1 MSGTDALHD
10 YDVETDP
17 PAIEPVEHRIRLDF
31 MAGGPIRRD
40 QLLEK
45 YNSWK
50 GDPENA
56 DPWKQSG
63 KEKPV
68 GLKYAEESCRRT
80 FNEEER
86 YYEFFEDDRAL
97 SEAPAFLAHRLR
109 QCQSATDPE
118 EALHSERKRRANWY
132 RKLIPWLN
140 LYQVLKESSYG
151 TLFGSSAGPQPNAEA
166 LTRQN
171 TLVGMVVLGDDD
183 QTPSK
188 YARFHSLPAKYVI
201 READLSCSESSA
213 AAPPS
218 EFGIELPAP
227 LLVGEYTTG
236 GRYPFIPWSDGLVCS
251 CPYKHDQ
258 PWRVL
263 CKHELLAAVVAG
275 DRNSIFLPVTKG
287 LDVPHRVRRF
297 VSPDISNKHGK
308 WKTL

>member
-1 MSGTDALHD
+1 MGGTDALYD
-10 YDVETDP
+10 YDVEIDP
-17 PAIEPVEHRIRLDF
+17 PAVEPVEHRIRLDF
-31 MAGGPIRRD
+31 MAGGPIRRN

-50 GDPENA
+50 GSPESM
-56 DPWKQSG
+56 DPWEQSG
-63 KEKPV
+63 KTKPV
-68 GLKYAEESCRRT
+68 GLKYAEETCSRT
-80 FNEEER
+80 LNEEER
-86 YYEFFEDDRAL
+86 YYDLFEDDQAL

-118 EALHSERKRRANWY
+118 GALHSERERRENWY

-140 LYQVLKESSYG
+140 LYQVLKQSSYG
-151 TLFGSSAGPQPNAEA
+151 TLLEGVLGPQPNAEA
-166 LTRQN
+166 LTKQN

-183 QTPSK
+183 QTPSQ
-188 YARFHSLPAKYVI
+188 YAQSHNLPAKYVI
-201 READLSCSESSA
+201 REVDLSCSESSA
-213 AAPPS
+213 AARPS

-275 DRNSIFLPVTKG
+275 DQDSIFLPVTEG
-287 LDVPHRVRRF
+287 LDVPHRTRRL
-297 VSPDISNKHGK
+297 VSPEILTKHRE
-308 WKTL
+308 WRRI